1 MCAVHYSD
9 QWKSCQITEL
19 KFQEGFQVISYFLD
33 FCSLSA
39 VLLICIPHHNFSPPP
54 PDLGRFIKHAGR
66 RNPHSHLHG
75 VL

>member
-1 MCAVHYSD
+1 MGKIKYIFEIYLMCAVHYSD

-39 VLLICIPHHNFSPPP
+39 VLLICIPHYNFSPP
-54 PDLGRFIKHAGR
+54 LQI
-66 RNPHSHLHG
+66 
-75 VL
+75 